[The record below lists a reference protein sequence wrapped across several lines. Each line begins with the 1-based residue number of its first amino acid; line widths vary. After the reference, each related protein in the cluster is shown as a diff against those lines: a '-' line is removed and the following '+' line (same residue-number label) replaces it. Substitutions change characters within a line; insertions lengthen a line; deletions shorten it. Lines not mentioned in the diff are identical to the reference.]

1 MKIAIL
7 TSVAGNGGSAHT
19 AFQTARLLAK
29 AGHAATLF
37 APGTYWKDRGARE
50 GVTVDNSLEL
60 RRGFRPFSFTCDFL
74 RFRRFLARGGA
85 DVVIVQ
91 KSPEQW
97 LADFVLR
104 SLWRKTGF
112 VRMRGVVFA
121 IKPSGFNRRL
131 HNRMD
136 LVLCSAGVIADQ
148 YKVLSGFQTGHVKV
162 LLEGV
167 DTARFRPAAPEEK
180 KAARERFKLDPH
192 ALIIGTAG
200 RPSPVKGHDL
210 LVEAFA
216 KAYGRASVKAHA
228 AQKRAPNVRLCVFS
242 DESRRGPGSYE
253 DLHVLAERDGISAHV
268 DLRPGHIDDMRHVYH
283 ALDAYILPSR
293 GSEGSSRAGLEASAS
308 GLPLLASR
316 VGVLPDLVQDGVTG
330 RLLPPD
336 DAEALARELETLIE
350 TWPAPQALGRAARE
364 RIERDFR
371 EEAYV
376 AKFVELLTQACGRKA
391 GA

>member
-1 MKIAIL
+1 MKVALI

-37 APGTYWKDRGARE
+37 APGDYWAERGARE
-50 GVTVDNSLEL
+50 GVTVNSSLVL
-60 RRGFRPFSFTCDFL
+60 RRGFRPASFFRDFGRL
-74 RFRRFLARGGA
+74 RSFLAAGGA

-97 LADFVLR
+97 LAHYVLATLVR
-104 SLWRKTGF
+104 RVAL

-121 IKPSGFNRRL
+121 INPSFFNRRL

-136 LVLCSAGVIADQ
+136 LTLCSATAISEQ
-148 YKVLSGFQTGHVKV
+148 FKNLPGFRMTRVKV

-167 DTARFRPAAPEEK
+167 DTQRFAPATPEER
-180 KAARERFKLDPH
+180 KAARAKFNLDPN
-192 ALIIGTAG
+192 ALIFGTAG

-216 KAYGRASVKAHA
+216 KACGKASVKAHGA
-228 AQKRAPNVRLCVFS
+228 HRRPPNVRLCIFS
-242 DESRRGPGSYE
+242 DESRRGPGSYSTLRE
-253 DLHVLAERDGISAHV
+253 LAERDGIAAHV
-268 DLRPGHIDDMRHVYH
+268 DFRPGYVEDMRDVYH

-293 GSEGSSRAGLEASAS
+293 GSEGSSRAGLESSSS
-308 GLPLLASR
+308 GLPLIAST
-316 VGVLPDLVQDGVTG
+316 VGVLPDLVDHGNTG

-336 DAEALARELETLIE
+336 NIDALATELEQLILN
-350 TWPAPQALGRAARE
+350 WPEGRKLGENARARMLE
-364 RIERDFR
+364 RFR
-371 EEAYV
+371 EETYI
-376 AKFVELLTQACGRKA
+376 AKFAENLQAAIDGKV
-391 GA
+391 